1 MIELG
6 HSAGHPGEFERKHP
20 QPLPPGWGCF
30 VNASSLVAVLPMST
44 PAASSKR
51 AQRSPPFLQLAEDSR
66 NPRDTGG
73 SWRSGYPVPA
83 MGYLLVTNDDGVDSP
98 ALLPF
103 MRALREITD
112 VRVVVPD
119 RERSWI
125 GKAIT
130 RFGEIRVT
138 RVVREGM
145 EIAVAD
151 GFPADC
157 TQLGVHSL
165 FGEAPDMVVS
175 GINVGLNDSL
185 AFFLSSG
192 TAGAAAE
199 GWIAGIPALAFST
212 GVTRDHRGWSERV
225 WAGEEAD
232 LWPRAAGVSA
242 DIVTTVRRDGFPEGV
257 DLLNVNF
264 DTNATVDTP
273 RVFTDLAK
281 TGYDRIF
288 REIRPDVFIHDF
300 STGLR
305 VRGDLAGTD
314 VEAVA
319 KGLVSI
325 TQVRLAHAVKLDV

>member
-1 MIELG
+1 
-6 HSAGHPGEFERKHP
+6 
-20 QPLPPGWGCF
+20 
-30 VNASSLVAVLPMST
+30 
-44 PAASSKR
+44 
-51 AQRSPPFLQLAEDSR
+51 
-66 NPRDTGG
+66 
-73 SWRSGYPVPA
+73 

-103 MRALREITD
+103 VRALQDIEE
-112 VRVVVPD
+112 VKVVVPD

-130 RFGEIRVT
+130 RFGEINVT
-138 RVVREGM
+138 RIVRDGV

-165 FGEAPDMVVS
+165 FGEPPEMVVS
-175 GINVGLNDSL
+175 GINIGLNDSL

-199 GWIAGIPALAFST
+199 GWIAGIPAIAFST
-212 GVTRDHRGWSERV
+212 GVAHDHRSWAKRV
-225 WAGEEAD
+225 WAGEEPEQ
-232 LWPRAAGVSA
+232 WVRAAAVSA
-242 DIVTTVRRDGFPEGV
+242 DIVATTRRDGFPGA

-264 DTNATVDTP
+264 DTNATIDTP

-281 TGYDRIF
+281 VGYDRIF
-288 REIRPDVFIHDF
+288 REVRPGVFIHDF

-305 VRGDLAGTD
+305 VQGDLSGAD
-314 VEAVA
+314 VEAVGN
-319 KGLVSI
+319 GLVSI
-325 TQVRLAHAVKLDV
+325 TPVRLAHAVRLTP

>member
-1 MIELG
+1 
-6 HSAGHPGEFERKHP
+6 
-20 QPLPPGWGCF
+20 
-30 VNASSLVAVLPMST
+30 
-44 PAASSKR
+44 
-51 AQRSPPFLQLAEDSR
+51 
-66 NPRDTGG
+66 
-73 SWRSGYPVPA
+73 
-83 MGYLLVTNDDGVDSP
+83 MGYLLVTNDDGIDSP

-103 MRALREITD
+103 IRALREIAD

-130 RFGEIRVT
+130 RFGEIKVT
-138 RVVREGM
+138 RVVRDGM

-165 FGEAPDMVVS
+165 FGEPPEMVVS

-199 GWIAGIPALAFST
+199 GWIAGIPAFAFST
-212 GVTRDHRGWSERV
+212 GVTRDHPGWSKRV
-225 WAGEEAD
+225 WAGGDAD
-232 LWPRAAGVSA
+232 LWPRAARLSV
-242 DIVTTVRRDGFPEGV
+242 DIVARARRDGYPEGV

-264 DTNATVDTP
+264 DTNADVDTP

-281 TGYDRIF
+281 VGYDRIF

-305 VRGDLAGTD
+305 VRGDLSGTD
-314 VEAVA
+314 VEAVGN
-319 KGLVSI
+319 GLVSI
-325 TQVRLAHAVKLDV
+325 TPVRLAHAVRLHGT

>member
-1 MIELG
+1 
-6 HSAGHPGEFERKHP
+6 
-20 QPLPPGWGCF
+20 
-30 VNASSLVAVLPMST
+30 
-44 PAASSKR
+44 
-51 AQRSPPFLQLAEDSR
+51 
-66 NPRDTGG
+66 
-73 SWRSGYPVPA
+73 
-83 MGYLLVTNDDGVDSP
+83 MGYLLVTNDDGIDSP

-103 MRALREITD
+103 IRALSDVTD

-138 RVVREGM
+138 RVVREGV

-165 FGEAPDMVVS
+165 FGEPPEMVVS
-175 GINVGLNDSL
+175 GINIGLNDSL

-199 GWIAGIPALAFST
+199 GWIAGIPAIALST
-212 GVTRDHRGWSERV
+212 GVTQDHRGWSKRV
-225 WAGEEAD
+225 WAGDDAD
-232 LWPRAAGVSA
+232 LWPRAARLSA
-242 DIVTTVRRDGFPEGV
+242 DIVATTRREGYPEGV

-273 RVFTDLAK
+273 RVLTDLAK
-281 TGYDRIF
+281 IGYDRIF
-288 REIRPDVFIHDF
+288 REIRPGVFIHDF

-305 VRGDLAGTD
+305 LQGDLSGTD

-319 KGLVSI
+319 DGLVSI
-325 TQVRLAHAVKLDV
+325 TPVRLAHAVL